1 MRGRSKAYNGRAI
14 ATLLILLMGFST
26 LPITNASN
34 LDTGDLY
41 HLQAQ
46 DISADFDSATE
57 LTTITWRNI
66 DSLDQPN
73 ALDNFFNAVYK
84 VYRHSEIIDSQNIVN
99 ATLVAEVDACD
110 SETYSVKYLCLG
122 GANGSHPG
130 HSFSYLVAPG
140 TNDSFYYG
148 ITTSITAQDNSVS
161 TYDSL
166 ISNESATYEATIEST
181 TPIRS
186 PYNLQANFNPTTS
199 ITTLSWINYNDI
211 FFILPETGP
220 NAYETRVWQ
229 SFSPIN
235 RNTSQTVLASATP
248 VAELSPGISTYQL
261 QIPLNTDRE
270 VYYAITYVL
279 PNYLEEGQLY
289 QDIRFLSNNALPGP
303 FVEDNMPPSPV
314 SSVNANF
321 QSNPSTGDGITT
333 VTWQDLSNEDGEN
346 YAIYSSG
353 EAINRTDQ
361 FGAEQIGLVGEE
373 IGEFDFT
380 LPVGR
385 LGTSHYCVVA
395 VDKNGIYDREIQPQS
410 CSSTYEN
417 AFYDWI
423 AEPTQVTAT
432 FLGESQTLIT
442 WNDQLG
448 AEGEKYHIWRSNY
461 LVAGSQFVEN
471 VTVEYQG
478 TVTDGIQQ
486 FMVDLPSEQDRTSF
500 YFVTSEALYQH
511 NAGPYHYT
519 SLIQN
524 WAGPVYEYT
533 QTPNP
538 ARINELQVDGEIK
551 LLTVEWLNDP
561 QLDFETYSIWRH
573 TGNPFGENED
583 QVSITNIENGWE
595 VFDATII
602 DTGSSITEFKFTR
615 TYNLPADVEMSV
627 WYAIVVEDEAG
638 NVNLESFPGSG
649 GNALKVK
656 EDTVPPTAN
665 YTLYDDN
672 GEIYTSS
679 SLTSG
684 SYSIHLLS
692 DEYLLSAP
700 TISLVTSTGGDITN
714 SARQMLLYA
723 DNYLNPNIG
732 PEYYLTFDV
741 QNSVSAGMITIET
754 ALVDES
760 YNSNTIQ
767 WEDRSLDAQNP
778 VLSVYSPSSMQDGSK
793 YLYGNKITINSG
805 ASDDVEI
812 STVQYKFTYN
822 YATGDSSTTPW
833 TFPTNLQSLDEDN
846 KTVVFSEEISAGNF
860 EPGTH
865 AVSIRA
871 IDSAGNEVVEQII
884 FIVDYCRNRIDGTT
898 VCNYEESL
906 KPEPEPIVVE
916 PSYSDP
922 PYVFVWVTSSI
933 AFLAIILMLLV
944 ISSGMRGPKKKKS
957 DDEYD
962 DDDWMSEFIGTS
974 QDVDMDSITNTN
986 KSLPVEEEEKTVPDV
1001 EEPEDK
1007 EEDPFAV
1014 NVLSRKSRRTKAK
1027 AEPEPEDDDDS
1038 FFGLDDDDFDDDEV
1052 EEKPKPRRKVGRRV
1066 APKNAPKR
1074 RPTRRKKSDD

>member
-1 MRGRSKAYNGRAI
+1 M
-14 ATLLILLMGFST
+14 
-26 LPITNASN
+26 
-34 LDTGDLY
+34 
-41 HLQAQ
+41 
-46 DISADFDSATE
+46 
-57 LTTITWRNI
+57 
-66 DSLDQPN
+66 
-73 ALDNFFNAVYK
+73 
-84 VYRHSEIIDSQNIVN
+84 
-99 ATLVAEVDACD
+99 
-110 SETYSVKYLCLG
+110 
-122 GANGSHPG
+122 
-130 HSFSYLVAPG
+130 
-140 TNDSFYYG
+140 
-148 ITTSITAQDNSVS
+148 
-161 TYDSL
+161 
-166 ISNESATYEATIEST
+166 
-181 TPIRS
+181 
-186 PYNLQANFNPTTS
+186 
-199 ITTLSWINYNDI
+199 
-211 FFILPETGP
+211 
-220 NAYETRVWQ
+220 
-229 SFSPIN
+229 
-235 RNTSQTVLASATP
+235 
-248 VAELSPGISTYQL
+248 
-261 QIPLNTDRE
+261 
-270 VYYAITYVL
+270 
-279 PNYLEEGQLY
+279 
-289 QDIRFLSNNALPGP
+289 
-303 FVEDNMPPSPV
+303 
-314 SSVNANF
+314 
-321 QSNPSTGDGITT
+321 
-333 VTWQDLSNEDGEN
+333 
-346 YAIYSSG
+346 
-353 EAINRTDQ
+353 
-361 FGAEQIGLVGEE
+361 
-373 IGEFDFT
+373 
-380 LPVGR
+380 
-385 LGTSHYCVVA
+385 
-395 VDKNGIYDREIQPQS
+395 
-410 CSSTYEN
+410 
-417 AFYDWI
+417 
-423 AEPTQVTAT
+423 
-432 FLGESQTLIT
+432 
-442 WNDQLG
+442 
-448 AEGEKYHIWRSNY
+448 
-461 LVAGSQFVEN
+461 
-471 VTVEYQG
+471 
-478 TVTDGIQQ
+478 
-486 FMVDLPSEQDRTSF
+486 
-500 YFVTSEALYQH
+500 
-511 NAGPYHYT
+511 
-519 SLIQN
+519 
-524 WAGPVYEYT
+524 
-533 QTPNP
+533 
-538 ARINELQVDGEIK
+538 
-551 LLTVEWLNDP
+551 
-561 QLDFETYSIWRH
+561 
-573 TGNPFGENED
+573 
-583 QVSITNIENGWE
+583 
-595 VFDATII
+595 
-602 DTGSSITEFKFTR
+602 
-615 TYNLPADVEMSV
+615 
-627 WYAIVVEDEAG
+627 
-638 NVNLESFPGSG
+638 
-649 GNALKVK
+649 
-656 EDTVPPTAN
+656 
-665 YTLYDDN
+665 
-672 GEIYTSS
+672 
-679 SLTSG
+679 
-684 SYSIHLLS
+684 
-692 DEYLLSAP
+692 
-700 TISLVTSTGGDITN
+700 VTSTGGDITN

-957 DDEYD
+957 DDEFD

-986 KSLPVEEEEKTVPDV
+986 KSLPVEEGEKTVPDV